1 MSEQEIQERIAAGWH
16 VEPPTL
22 ELIERDYDSPQ
33 RKRFV
38 RSNQQLR
45 SLLNSECRRYK
56 SVDFIPP
63 SY

>member
-38 RSNQQLR
+38 RSQQQLKF
-45 SLLNSECRRYK
+45 LFTAK
-56 SVDFIPP
+56 VDRFQL
-63 SY
+63 

>member
-38 RSNQQLR
+38 RSQQQLV
-45 SLLNSECRRYK
+45 SLLRSRQ
-56 SVDFIPP
+56 STGA
-63 SY
+63 

>member
-38 RSNQQLR
+38 RSQQQLV
-45 SLLNSECRRYK
+45 SLLKTQTRHHLRGQK
-56 SVDFIPP
+56 P
-63 SY
+63 